1 MNRSVTTTCGIVLI
15 REANPRDA
23 TRYREL
29 RLEALL
35 DSPTAFSADH
45 QINLRQPMSFWEG
58 RLTSDEHGIMFLAEQ

>member
-1 MNRSVTTTCGIVLI
+1 MNRSVTTTCGTVLI